1 MNLHELKAALAHAAS
16 EAEVR
21 IALPDGGEVPA
32 HFHVTEVGHIQKD
45 FIDCGGKRRASR
57 ACTLQTWMGSERDD
71 GHRLTAGR
79 FTKILALTAPLFAD
93 DTLPVEVEYEAG
105 LISQFPLDGVTEENG
120 RVVLQL
126 GSKHTNCLARE
137 TCGVGVDADEGC
149 GCGDPDRKTAGCC

>member
-57 ACTLQTWMGSERDD
+57 ACTLQTWMGS
-71 GHRLTAGR
+71 
-79 FTKILALTAPLFAD
+79 
-93 DTLPVEVEYEAG
+93 
-105 LISQFPLDGVTEENG
+105 
-120 RVVLQL
+120 
-126 GSKHTNCLARE
+126 
-137 TCGVGVDADEGC
+137 
-149 GCGDPDRKTAGCC
+149 